1 MKTTNHVLES
11 ERGRYINIKKEE
23 RICKD
28 LHSANP

>member
-23 RICKD
+23 RICCYGS
-28 LHSANP
+28 LN